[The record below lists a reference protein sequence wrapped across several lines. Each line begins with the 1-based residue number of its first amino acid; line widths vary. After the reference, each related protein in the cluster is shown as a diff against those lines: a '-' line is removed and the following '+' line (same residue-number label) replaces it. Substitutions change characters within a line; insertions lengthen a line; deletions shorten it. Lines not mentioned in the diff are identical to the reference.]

1 MVVYIGNELFYL
13 SIYLLSYANI
23 DIRPTMR
30 DEIWCVIDVEYL
42 GSEEIIENK
51 LQRDD
56 IVRDGRMG
64 CSPCRAGLL

>member
-1 MVVYIGNELFYL
+1 
-13 SIYLLSYANI
+13 
-23 DIRPTMR
+23 MR